1 MDGRSIQKL
10 RLEKRLI
17 RRRNWIAPK
26 DLEKALN
33 ELPDVS
39 HKIAEV
45 DSDDDD
51 RAAEEAPSG

>member
-1 MDGRSIQKL
+1 MQKL

-17 RRRNWIAPK
+17 QRRNWIAPK
-26 DLEKALN
+26 ELEKALS

-45 DSDDDD
+45 ESDDDD
-51 RAAEEAPSG
+51 RAVEEAPSG

>member
-51 RAAEEAPSG
+51 RATEEAPSE

>member
-1 MDGRSIQKL
+1 MDHRSTQKL

-17 RRRNWIAPK
+17 QRRGWIAPK
-26 DLEKALN
+26 DLEKALS

-45 DSDDDD
+45 EIDDDD
-51 RAAEEAPSG
+51 RAAEETPSE